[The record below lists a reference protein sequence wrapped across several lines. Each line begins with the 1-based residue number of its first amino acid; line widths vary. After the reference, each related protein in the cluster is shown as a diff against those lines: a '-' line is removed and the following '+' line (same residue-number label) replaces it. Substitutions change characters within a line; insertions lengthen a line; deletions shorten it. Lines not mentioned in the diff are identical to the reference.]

1 MTIRERVQ
9 RAQRRLVGTVV
20 LAALLWAAALA
31 MAIVSLAAAL
41 NALAPLNAATR
52 LAIIPLTA
60 FAAAAAAALVIW
72 RGRASRSLQR
82 VALWIEERQP
92 QLRYALVTAIDD
104 TLAPADRNR
113 ALHEAAERVD
123 IDGIMRHAWKRTL
136 GRGALACIVLLAVL
150 AVLRPTDLLRAAEHE
165 LAMRTTPRPAA
176 PMANRLLSLS
186 ARVVPPAYSRLP
198 ARTIDQPSNLAA
210 LIGSRA
216 TLDGSGPPN
225 GVGAT
230 IGVQEIAAGTGE
242 RGWAIGVTMPKE
254 PSVLTLHDRAYKR
267 LVSLEPVT
275 DSSPDVRLRL
285 PAHDTTY
292 QTVPK
297 GKLEI
302 DAGLTDDIG
311 LDYGY
316 VEYLLSSGSEES
328 FDTKQINGA
337 RAQLGNAR
345 TSAIRTTIDFD
356 TLKLSPGSV
365 LHIRVIA
372 YDYNDV
378 TGPGKGVSETRTLK
392 VAEPVDSTSINAA
405 PPLPIDS
412 MWISQRLLN
421 MRTDTLI
428 RTKRSLAHEEFVHRS
443 SGYSNGQEDIRKR
456 ALAVIALLEDN
467 GVGDSFETEASK
479 MLRQAVD
486 LMWTA
491 REDLGVAQ
499 PEQAMPIMKK
509 ILKILDDLRLAHRYY
524 LRGILKPVA
533 VNIERTRLTGK
544 DSASASARLPRTE
557 LDDPHLQLA
566 GRIDAAAALART
578 APAAAADSLVY
589 IRVSALS
596 SAPAVAGAL
605 QRAIDLLR
613 RGAPADS
620 ALASTR
626 RALEPPP
633 RLLTGPSAWGGVVP

>member
-1 MTIRERVQ
+1 
-9 RAQRRLVGTVV
+9 
-20 LAALLWAAALA
+20 
-31 MAIVSLAAAL
+31 
-41 NALAPLNAATR
+41 
-52 LAIIPLTA
+52 
-60 FAAAAAAALVIW
+60 
-72 RGRASRSLQR
+72 
-82 VALWIEERQP
+82 LWIEERTP
-92 QLRYALVTAIDD
+92 ELRYALVTAIDGA
-104 TLAPADRNR
+104 LAPREEHQ
-113 ALHEAAERVD
+113 ALHTIAGGAD
-123 IDGIMRHAWKRTL
+123 IEGIVRNAWHGML
-136 GRGALACIVLLAVL
+136 ARGALACAVLLGAL
-150 AVLRPTDLLRAAEHE
+150 AVLRPSELLRAAERD
-165 LAMRTTPRPAA
+165 LASRAAPRAAA
-176 PMANRLLSLS
+176 PMANRLLVLS
-186 ARVVPPAYSRLP
+186 ARVVPPPYSRLP
-198 ARTIDQPSNLAA
+198 ATTIREPSNVAA
-210 LIGSRA
+210 LVGSRA
-216 TLDGSGPPN
+216 TLGGKGVPD

-230 IGVQEIAAGTGE
+230 LGAAQIAAREGE
-242 RGWAIGVTMPKE
+242 QGWSVGLTMPKD
-254 PSVLTLHDRAYKR
+254 PAVLTLRDRGYKR

-275 DSSPDVRLRL
+275 DSSPSVRLRL

-292 QTVPK
+292 QTAPK

-302 DAGLTDDIG
+302 DAALADDIG

-316 VEYLLSSGSEES
+316 VEYMLSSGSEES
-328 FDTKQINGA
+328 FDTKLINGV
-337 RAQLGNAR
+337 RAPMANAR
-345 TSAIRTTIDFD
+345 SASLRTTIDFD

-372 YDYNDV
+372 FDYNDV

-392 VAEPVDSTSINAA
+392 IAEPVDSTSINAA

-428 RTKRSLAHEEFVHRS
+428 RTKRWLAREEFVHRS

-467 GVGDSFETEASK
+467 GVGDAFETEASK

-499 PEQAMPIMKK
+499 PEAALPIMKK
-509 ILKILDDLRLAHRYY
+509 ILKILDDLRLANRYY

-544 DSASASARLPRTE
+544 DSASAIPRMPRET
-557 LDDPHLQLA
+557 LSDLHLALA
-566 GRIDAAAALART
+566 ARIDAAASLARI
-578 APAAAADSLVY
+578 APSAAADSLVY
-589 IRVSALS
+589 IRVSALT

-605 QRAIDLLR
+605 QRAIELLR
-613 RGAPADS
+613 RGAPAES

-626 RALEPPP
+626 RALEPPA
-633 RLLTGPSAWGGVVP
+633 RLLTGPAEWVGVVP

>member
-1 MTIRERVQ
+1 MTTRERVR
-9 RAQRRLVGTVV
+9 RAQRRLVGTVT
-20 LAALLWAAALA
+20 LAALLWGAALA
-31 MAIVSLAAAL
+31 MAIVSIAAAS
-41 NALAPLNAATR
+41 NALVPLGAIAR
-52 LAIIPLTA
+52 MMIIPLTA
-60 FAAAAAAALVIW
+60 LAALAAAGVVLW
-72 RGRASRSLQR
+72 RGRASRSVER
-82 VALWIEERQP
+82 VALWIEERAP
-92 QLRYALVTAIDD
+92 ELRYALVTAIDD
-104 TLAPADRNR
+104 ALAPLEQNR
-113 ALHEAAERVD
+113 ALHAAAERTD
-123 IDGIMRHAWKRTL
+123 IDGLVRHAWRRTL
-136 GRGALACIVLLAVL
+136 GRGALACIVLGSVL
-150 AVLRPTDLLRAAEHE
+150 AVLGPSDLMRAAEQD
-165 LAMRTTPRPAA
+165 LVRRTAPRPAP
-176 PMANRLLSLS
+176 PMANRLLALS

-198 ARTIDQPSNLAA
+198 AKTIEEPSNVAA

-216 TLDGSGPPN
+216 TLEGKGPPD
-225 GVGAT
+225 GVVAMLGAE
-230 IGVQEIAAGTGE
+230 QLAARDGD
-242 RGWAIGVTMPKE
+242 RGWAIGVMMPKD
-254 PSVLTLHDRAYKR
+254 PAVLTLRDRAYKR
-267 LVSLEPVT
+267 LMSLEPVT
-275 DSSPDVRLRL
+275 DSSPNVRLRL

-311 LDYGY
+311 LNYGY

-328 FDTKQINGA
+328 FDTKLINGA
-337 RAQLGNAR
+337 RASYDNSRGASLH
-345 TSAIRTTIDFD
+345 TTIDFD

-392 VAEPVDSTSINAA
+392 IAEPVDSTSINAA

-428 RTKRSLAHEEFVHRS
+428 RTRRAMAHEEFVHRS

-456 ALAVIALLEDN
+456 ALAVISLLEDN

-499 PEQAMPIMKK
+499 PDSAMPIMKK
-509 ILKILDDLRLAHRYY
+509 ILKILDDLRLANRYY

-544 DSASASARLPRTE
+544 DSASTNARTPRLG
-557 LDDPHLQLA
+557 LDDPQLA
-566 GRIDAAAALART
+566 LAARIDAAAALAHI
-578 APAAAADSLVY
+578 APAAAADTLMY
-589 IRVSALS
+589 IRVSALK
-596 SAPAVAGAL
+596 SAPTVAGAL
-605 QRAIDLLR
+605 QVAIDLLR
-613 RGAPADS
+613 KGSPVDS
-620 ALASTR
+620 ALARTR

-633 RLLTGPSAWGGVVP
+633 RLLTGPAEWGGVVP

>member
-1 MTIRERVQ
+1 MTTRERVR
-9 RAQRRLVGTVV
+9 RAQRRLIGTVTI
-20 LAALLWAAALA
+20 AALLWGAALA
-31 MAIVSLAAAL
+31 MAIVGVAAAL
-41 NALAPLNAATR
+41 NAIAPLNSATR
-52 LAIIPLTA
+52 LTIIPLTA
-60 FAAAAAAALVIW
+60 LTAITAVGIVLW
-72 RGRASRSLQR
+72 RGRAARSIER
-82 VALWIEERQP
+82 VALWIEEREP
-92 QLRYALVTAIDD
+92 RLRYALVTAIDD
-104 TLAPADRNR
+104 ALAPPEHNR

-136 GRGALACIVLLAVL
+136 GRGALACAVLLGML
-150 AVLRPTDLLRAAEHE
+150 AVLRPSDLMRSAERE
-165 LAMRTTPRPAA
+165 LAMRATPGAA
-176 PMANRLLSLS
+176 PPMANRLLALS
-186 ARVVPPAYSRLP
+186 VRVVAPAYSRLP
-198 ARTIDQPSNLAA
+198 ARSIEEPSNVAA
-210 LIGSRA
+210 LIGSRL
-216 TLDGSGPPN
+216 TLEGKGTPDG
-225 GVGAT
+225 VAAT
-230 IGVQEIAAGTGE
+230 IGTQQLAALRGE
-242 RGWAIGVTMPKE
+242 RGWAIVVTMPKD
-254 PSVLTLHDRAYKR
+254 PAVLTLRDRAYKR
-267 LVSLEPVT
+267 LVALEPVT

-302 DAGLTDDIG
+302 EAGLTDDIG
-311 LDYGY
+311 LNYGY

-328 FDTKQINGA
+328 FDTKLINGP
-337 RAQLGNAR
+337 RVPYDNAR
-345 TSAIRTTIDFD
+345 RGSLHATIDFD

-372 YDYNDV
+372 FDYNDV

-392 VAEPVDSTSINAA
+392 IAEPVDSTSINAA

-428 RTKRSLAHEEFVHRS
+428 RTKRSLSREAFVHRS

-467 GVGDSFETEASK
+467 GVGDAFETEASK

-499 PEQAMPIMKK
+499 PEAAMPIMKK
-509 ILKILDDLRLAHRYY
+509 ILKILDDLRLANRYY
-524 LRGILKPVA
+524 LRGVLKPVA
-533 VNIERTRLTGK
+533 VNIERTRMTGK
-544 DSASASARLPRTE
+544 DSAAASARVPRTT
-557 LDDPHLQLA
+557 LDDPHLVLT
-566 GRIDAAAALART
+566 GRIDAAAALARI
-578 APAAAADSLVY
+578 APSAAADSLVY
-589 IRVSALS
+589 IRVSALT

-620 ALASTR
+620 ALATTR

-633 RLLTGPSAWGGVVP
+633 QLLTGPAEWGGVVP

>member
-1 MTIRERVQ
+1 MTVRERVQ

-20 LAALLWAAALA
+20 LAALLWGAALA
-31 MAIVSLAAAL
+31 MAIVSIAAAL
-41 NALAPLNAATR
+41 NALTPLNAATR

-60 FAAAAAAALVIW
+60 LAGAMAVALVAW
-72 RGRASRSLQR
+72 RGRASRSLAR

-104 TLAPADRNR
+104 ALAPLDRNR

-150 AVLRPTDLLRAAEHE
+150 AVLRPTDLLRAAEQE
-165 LAMRTTPRPAA
+165 LALRATPRPAA

-186 ARVVPPAYSRLP
+186 ARVIPPAYSRLP
-198 ARTIDQPSNLAA
+198 ARTIDEPSNVAA

-216 TLDGSGPPN
+216 TLDGKGPPD

-230 IGVQEIAAGTGE
+230 VGAQELAAGTGE
-242 RGWAIGVTMPKE
+242 RGWAIGITMPKD

-275 DSSPDVRLRL
+275 DSSPDVRLRF

-316 VEYLLSSGSEES
+316 VEYMLSSGSEES

-337 RAQLGNAR
+337 RVQLGNAR
-345 TSAIRTTIDFD
+345 TSALRTTIDFD

-392 VAEPVDSTSINAA
+392 IAEPVDSTSINAA

-428 RTKRSLAHEEFVHRS
+428 RTKRSLAREEFVHRS

-509 ILKILDDLRLAHRYY
+509 ILKILDDLRLANRYY
-524 LRGILKPVA
+524 LRGVLKPVA
-533 VNIERTRLTGK
+533 VNLERTRLTGK
-544 DSASASARLPRTE
+544 DSASVNARLPRTE
-557 LDDPHLQLA
+557 LDDPHLLLA
-566 GRIDAAAALART
+566 GRIDAAAALARS

-589 IRVSALS
+589 IRVSALT
-596 SAPAVAGAL
+596 SAPTVASAL

-633 RLLTGPSAWGGVVP
+633 RLLTGPAEWGGVVP

>member
-1 MTIRERVQ
+1 VTTRERVR
-9 RAQRRLVGTVV
+9 RAQRRLAGTVT
-20 LAALLWAAALA
+20 LAALLWGAALA
-31 MAIVSLAAAL
+31 MAVVCIAAAL
-41 NALAPLNAATR
+41 NAIVPLGAVAR
-52 LAIIPLTA
+52 VVIIPLTVLAA
-60 FAAAAAAALVIW
+60 FAAASVVLW
-72 RGRASRSLQR
+72 RGRAARSVER
-82 VALWIEERQP
+82 VALWVEERAP
-92 QLRYALVTAIDD
+92 ELRYALVTAIDEA
-104 TLAPADRNR
+104 LAPLEQNR
-113 ALHEAAERVD
+113 ALHAAAERTD
-123 IDGIMRHAWKRTL
+123 IDGLVRHAWRRTL
-136 GRGALACIVLLAVL
+136 GRGALACLVLGGVL
-150 AVLRPTDLLRAAEHE
+150 AVLGPSDLMRAAERE
-165 LAMRTTPRPAA
+165 LVKRAAPRPAL
-176 PMANRLLSLS
+176 PMGNRLLALS

-198 ARTIDQPSNLAA
+198 AQTMREPSNVAA
-210 LIGSRA
+210 LIGSR
-216 TLDGSGPPN
+216 TTIEGKGPPD
-225 GVGAT
+225 GVTASLGAD
-230 IGVQEIAAGTGE
+230 QLAARDGD
-242 RGWAIGVTMPKE
+242 RGWAIGVMMPKD
-254 PSVLTLHDRAYKR
+254 PAVLTLRDRAYKR
-267 LVSLEPVT
+267 LLSLEPVT

-297 GKLEI
+297 GKLAI
-302 DAGLTDDIG
+302 DAGLADDIG
-311 LDYGY
+311 LNYGY

-328 FDTKQINGA
+328 FDTKLINGT
-337 RAQLGNAR
+337 RASFGNAR
-345 TSAIRTTIDFD
+345 VTSLHTTIDFD

-392 VAEPVDSTSINAA
+392 IAEPVDSTSINAA

-428 RTKRSLAHEEFVHRS
+428 RTRRKMAHEEFVHRS

-499 PEQAMPIMKK
+499 PESAMPIMKK
-509 ILKILDDLRLAHRYY
+509 ILKILDDLRLANRYY
-524 LRGILKPVA
+524 LRGVLKPVA

-544 DSASASARLPRTE
+544 DSAAANARSPRSM
-557 LDDPHLQLA
+557 LDDSQLA
-566 GRIDAAAALART
+566 LAARIDGAAALAHI
-578 APAAAADSLVY
+578 APAAAADSLMY
-589 IRVSALS
+589 IRVSALK

-605 QRAIDLLR
+605 QVAIDLLR
-613 RGAPADS
+613 KGASVDG
-620 ALASTR
+620 ALARTR

-633 RLLTGPSAWGGVVP
+633 RLLTGPAEWGGVVP

>member
-1 MTIRERVQ
+1 MTARERVR
-9 RAQRRLVGTVV
+9 RAQRLLAGTVT
-20 LAALLWAAALA
+20 LAALLWGAALA
-31 MAIVSLAAAL
+31 MAIVCVLAAL
-41 NALAPLNAATR
+41 NDVVPLNDVAR
-52 LAIIPLTA
+52 LAIIPLA
-60 FAAAAAAALVIW
+60 AIAAVAAAVAVFW
-72 RGRASRSLQR
+72 RGRAARSIEH
-82 VALWIEERQP
+82 VALWIEEREP
-92 QLRYALVTAIDD
+92 DLHYALVTAIDD
-104 TLAPADRNR
+104 TLAPPELNR
-113 ALHEAAERVD
+113 SLHAAAEHAD
-123 IDGIMRHAWKRTL
+123 IDGIVSHAWRRTL
-136 GRGALACIVLLAVL
+136 GRGALACVLLFAVL
-150 AVLRPTDLLRAAEHE
+150 AVLRPSDLIRAAGRE
-165 LAMRTTPRPAA
+165 LVKRATPRPAP
-176 PMANRLLSLS
+176 PMANRLLALS
-186 ARVVPPAYSRLP
+186 ARVTPPAYSRLP
-198 ARTIDQPSNLAA
+198 AKSIEEPSNVAA
-210 LIGSRA
+210 LIGSRVS
-216 TLDGSGPPN
+216 LEGKGPPD
-225 GVGAT
+225 GVTAMFGAS
-230 IGVQEIAAGTGE
+230 QLAAREGE
-242 RGWAIGVTMPKE
+242 RGWAVGVMMPKD
-254 PSVLTLHDRAYKR
+254 PVVLMLRDRAYKR
-267 LVSLEPVT
+267 LLSLEPVT

-302 DAGLTDDIG
+302 DAGLADDIG
-311 LDYGY
+311 LNYGY

-328 FDTKQINGA
+328 FDTKLINGA
-337 RAQLGNAR
+337 RMPMGNAR
-345 TSAIRTTIDFD
+345 ASSLHVTIDFD

-392 VAEPVDSTSINAA
+392 IAEPVDSTSINAA

-428 RTKRSLAHEEFVHRS
+428 RTKRSMQHEEFVHRS

-499 PEQAMPIMKK
+499 PDSAMPIMKK
-509 ILKILDDLRLAHRYY
+509 ILKILDDLRLANRYY

-544 DSASASARLPRTE
+544 DSAAANARTARAT
-557 LDDPHLQLA
+557 LDDPQLVLA
-566 GRIDAAAALART
+566 ARIDAAAALAHV
-578 APAAAADSLVY
+578 APAAAADTLMY
-589 IRVSALS
+589 IRVSALK

-605 QRAIDLLR
+605 QTAIDLLR
-613 RGAPADS
+613 KGAPVDS
-620 ALASTR
+620 ALARTR
-626 RALEPPP
+626 RALEPPA
-633 RLLTGPSAWGGVVP
+633 RLLTGPAEWAGVVP